1 MACDIFGR
9 LSICCL
15 FVCMGFT
22 GFLAAFLG
30 KRVRM
35 NMTLR
40 ERFILY
46 SSLGYAIA
54 ALAWIFLSDQ
64 LLEVFVDIHSVVW
77 LSTAKGV
84 FFVITTT
91 LLLFFAL
98 HAVPSTN
105 TSPKETLLDAMADG
119 IAPGQLPRWLVY
131 LFALAITV
139 AMLFVRERI
148 ALEFGERP
156 LLMLFM
162 LPITLS
168 ALLGGFGPGVLSTL
182 IAALGL
188 DYWAIEP
195 LGSLHIA
202 SGYDLFHWVFLL
214 MSGVVVSLISELLRQ
229 SLARQKLDRNLLDS
243 VVSGTSD
250 AVFVKDAQGRYLLIN
265 SAAAEIV
272 GRTVNEVVGQDDYF
286 LFPSASAQLLIDRD
300 RQIMAAGRIQT
311 LEEQVSTRDGQ
322 ELVFLVTKG
331 PVFDQQGRVTGLFG
345 ISRDI
350 TQRKKNEMALQAS
363 EAALQEAQRLSTVG
377 SWEWDL
383 RTGQHTWSDEVY
395 RIYGRDPSLPPASY
409 PEVQQYFTA
418 DSWTCLAEAVEHGM
432 ATGGSYTCDAEVL
445 RTDGTHRWVTAQGR
459 AVVADD
465 GTVIRLYGSVQ
476 DITERKLTALQLQV
490 SEERLQMTVE
500 ATSNGLWDWDLRT
513 GYVYLSAQYYE
524 VTGYPAEEDTHDF
537 AFFRRM
543 LHPEDLA
550 AVLGHID
557 AHRQGKTATLEFDF
571 RLITRSGEIKWMMV
585 KGGIVR
591 RDERAQPLRMV
602 GTLSD
607 ISERKLIE
615 LAQVEAATVFESSYE
630 GIMVVNSSGA
640 IAKVNPAFTRITGY
654 SAAEALGQTPGM
666 LSSGRHGPVFYTQMW
681 ASLAQHDFWRGEIWN
696 RRKSGEVFAELL
708 SISVV
713 RDAAGAI
720 QRYIGVFADIS
731 QLKAHE
737 AELDRIAH
745 YDPLT
750 GSPNRRLLADRLAQA
765 IIRSARSEKS
775 LAVCFLDLDGFKAIN
790 DQYGHESG
798 DQLLVG
804 ITESLKHVL
813 RAEDTQ
819 ARLGGDEFVLLLSD
833 ITSPEE
839 CSRIL
844 ERILA
849 AISRPVQVGD
859 VAVSVSASIGVCLYP
874 DDNVDADTLLRH
886 ADQAMYLAKEAG
898 KNRYHLF
905 DPESDRKAQA
915 HRLYLDAVASALAC
929 GEFVLYYQPKVDL
942 FNGDIVGAEAL
953 IRWQDPQRGLL
964 PPAEFLPHINGS
976 SLERPLG
983 EWVINTA
990 LAQAASWRRAGLDMV
1005 VSVNVSA
1012 NHFLQPDFYSCLQTA
1027 LAVYPDLPA
1036 ACFELEVLETAAIAD
1051 IGQAVAILQQC
1062 RELGVHLALDDFGTG
1077 YSSLTYLRQLPIDT
1091 LKIDQSFVRDMLN
1104 DANDMGIVE
1113 GVIRLAGAFNRQ
1125 VVAEGVETLEH
1136 GAVLLR
1142 LGCRLAQGY
1151 GIARPMP
1158 AEQFIEWSR
1167 HWQAEAAWLALGE

>member
-1 MACDIFGR
+1 
-9 LSICCL
+9 
-15 FVCMGFT
+15 
-22 GFLAAFLG
+22 
-30 KRVRM
+30 M
-35 NMTLR
+35 NITLR
-40 ERFILY
+40 ERFIF
-46 SSLGYAIA
+46 SMSLGYAIA

-64 LLEVFVDIHSVVW
+64 LLAVFVDIHSVVW

-84 FFVITTT
+84 FFVISTT

-98 HAVPSTN
+98 HAVPSPQA
-105 TSPKETLLDAMADG
+105 SAKETLLGAMASG
-119 IAPGQLPRWLVY
+119 ISPGHLPRWLVY
-131 LFALAITV
+131 LFALAITL
-139 AMLFVRERI
+139 AMLLVRERI
-148 ALEFGERP
+148 AVGFGERP
-156 LLMLFM
+156 LLILFM

-168 ALLGGFGPGVLSTL
+168 ALLGGLGPGLLSTL

-188 DYWAIEP
+188 NYWAIEP
-195 LGSLHIA
+195 LGALRIA
-202 SGYDLFHWVFLL
+202 SDYDLFHWVFLL
-214 MSGVVVSLISELLRQ
+214 VSGVAVSLMSELLRQ
-229 SLARQKLDRNLLDS
+229 SLARQKFDQNLLGS
-243 VVSGTSD
+243 VISGTSD
-250 AVFVKDAQGRYLLIN
+250 AVFVKDALGRYLLIN
-265 SAAAEIV
+265 TAAAKFVGRSVSEIV
-272 GRTVNEVVGQDDYF
+272 GRDDYF
-286 LFPSASAQLLIDRD
+286 LFPLESARLVSEGDRRIMSA
-300 RQIMAAGRIQT
+300 GHTQT
-311 LEEQVSTRDGQ
+311 IEEQITTLDGK

-331 PVFDQQGRVTGLFG
+331 PIFDQQGRVSGLFG

-350 TQRKKNEMALQAS
+350 TQRKQSDRALLAS
-363 EAALQEAQRLSTVG
+363 EAALKDAQRLNAVG
-377 SWEWDL
+377 NWEWDL
-383 RTGQHTWSDEVY
+383 RTGLHTWSDEVY
-395 RIYGRDPSLPPASY
+395 RIYGRALSLPPAIY
-409 PEVQQYFTA
+409 PEVQQYFTEQ
-418 DSWTCLAEAVEHGM
+418 SWMCLTDAVEQAM
-432 ATGGSYTCDAEVL
+432 ATGGSYECDAEVL
-445 RTDGTHRWVTAQGR
+445 RADGSHRWITARGQ

-465 GTVIRLYGSVQ
+465 GAVIKLYGSVQ

-490 SEERLQMTVE
+490 SEERLLMAVE
-500 ATSNGLWDWDLRT
+500 ATSNGLWDWDMRT
-513 GYVYLSAQYYE
+513 GYVYRSAQYYE
-524 VTGYPAEEDTHDF
+524 VTGYPAAEDTHDF
-537 AFFRRM
+537 EFFRRM

-550 AVLGHID
+550 AVLEHIH
-557 AHRQGKTATLEFDF
+557 AHRQGRTEKLEFDF
-571 RLITRSGEIKWMMV
+571 RLITRSGEIKWMMA
-585 KGGIVR
+585 KGRVVE
-591 RDERAQPLRMV
+591 RDQSARALRMV

-607 ISERKLIE
+607 ISERKVIE

-630 GIMVVNSSGA
+630 GIMVANASGC

-654 SAAEALGQTPGM
+654 SAEEALGQTPKM
-666 LSSGRHGPVFYTQMW
+666 LSSGRHGPEFYTQMW

-713 RDAAGAI
+713 RDAAGVI

-737 AELDRIAH
+737 AELDLIAH

-750 GSPNRRLLADRLAQA
+750 GSPNRRLLADRLAQS

-775 LAVCFLDLDGFKAIN
+775 LVVCFLDLDGFKAVN

-804 ITESLKHVL
+804 ITENLKHVL

-839 CSRIL
+839 CSLIL
-844 ERILA
+844 DRVLA
-849 AISRPVQVGD
+849 AISRPVHVGE
-859 VAVSVSASIGVCLYP
+859 VVVSVSASIGVSLYP

-915 HRLYLDAVASALAC
+915 HRLYLDTVANALA
-929 GEFVLYYQPKVDL
+929 GDEFVLYYQPKVDL
-942 FNGDIVGAEAL
+942 LSGEIVGAEAL
-953 IRWQDPQRGLL
+953 IRWQDPRRGLL
-964 PPAEFLPHINGS
+964 SPAEFLPHINGS

-983 EWVINTA
+983 EWVIKTA
-990 LAQAASWRRAGLDMV
+990 LAQAASWRRGGLDMI

-1012 NHFLQPDFYSCLQTA
+1012 NHFLQADFYSCLQTA
-1027 LAVYPDLPA
+1027 LAAYPDYPA

-1051 IGQAVAILQQC
+1051 IGQAVGILQQC

-1077 YSSLTYLRQLPIDT
+1077 YSSLTYLRQLPVDT
-1091 LKIDQSFVRDMLN
+1091 LKIDQSFVRDMLI

-1136 GAVLLR
+1136 GAVLLQ

-1158 AEQFIEWSR
+1158 AEQFVDWSR
-1167 HWQAEAAWLALGE
+1167 RWEAEAAWLALDESG